1 MIDKFEIKIIRFKTG
16 EDIVGFV
23 LETDST
29 IEIKY
34 PKVFYFSIDT
44 EEYDSELIMMDWMT
58 NLAFAFQYATFNKSE
73 VLFVT
78 YPNLEFGYNYLSAVL
93 EDLEPKDLEPESKF
107 YGQIKNLLN
116 EQNDFINEELDKIIV
131 PDTFPKIIH

>member
-1 MIDKFEIKIIRFKTG
+1 MIEKFEIKIIRFKTG

-34 PKVFYFSIDT
+34 PKVFYFSLDT

-73 VLFVT
+73 VLFLT

-93 EDLEPKDLEPESKF
+93 EDLEPESKF

-116 EQNDFINEELDKIIV
+116 EQNDSINEELNNNIT